1 MKQLL
6 LNIGHLLVF
15 CLLITGCNTPVSD
28 SDLTEAL
35 NKISDTSMA
44 SDIEILASDEFEG
57 RAPSSPGE
65 EKTIAYLEKRFREI
79 GVEAGNGDSYF
90 QEVPLIDITAN
101 PDMTLTVEDEMG
113 RQEFRYGTEFMA
125 WTKRVV
131 EEVTLDPSE
140 MIFVGYG
147 IVAPEYDWDDY
158 ANLDVTG
165 KTVIML
171 VNDPGFG
178 GDDDAFFKGNTM
190 TYYGRWTYKFEEAA
204 RQGAAAAFIVH
215 ETIPA
220 AYPWPV
226 VSNSWSGP
234 QFNLVADDNNMSR
247 VAVEGWLQLATTREI
262 FQRAGLDFDALKF
275 QARERDFEAIP
286 LRINAS
292 TMITNTLRRST
303 SNNVVAI
310 LPGRLRPDEYVINM
324 AHWDHFGVDPT
335 LDGDQIYNGAYD
347 NATGIAGLLALAEAY
362 SALPEPP
369 ERSVVFLA
377 LTAEEQGLLG
387 GAYYAEYPIYDHAKT
402 VAAINMDGMNTIGPT
417 HDITIVGYGN
427 SELDQYLADAAA
439 SVNRVIRPD
448 PEPEKG
454 FFYRSD
460 HFSFAKKGVPALY
473 PDNGIDHVEF
483 GEEYGLQKRAEYNAE
498 RYHKPSDEYDPETWD
513 LRGAA
518 QDAQLM
524 FQVGFRIANSDD
536 WPAWN
541 EGTEFKAIRESSLA
555 Q

>member
-1 MKQLL
+1 MKLSAR
-6 LNIGHLLVF
+6 NAGHWFLC
-15 CLLITGCNTPVSD
+15 CLIIAGCNNQASEHDVS
-28 SDLTEAL
+28 EAL
-35 NKISDTSMA
+35 NQISAASMA
-44 SDIEILASDEFEG
+44 TDIEILASDEFEG

-65 EKTIAYLEKRFREI
+65 EKTIAYLEERFREI
-79 GVEAGNGDSYF
+79 GLEAGNGDSYF
-90 QEVPLIDITAN
+90 QHVPLIDITAS
-101 PDMTLTVEDEMG
+101 PEMTLTVEDEMG
-113 RQEFRYGTEFMA
+113 QQSFQYGTEFMA

-131 EEVTLDPSE
+131 EVVTLDPSE

-158 ANLDVTG
+158 AGLDVTG
-165 KTVIML
+165 KTVVML
-171 VNDPGFG
+171 INDPGFG
-178 GDDDAFFKGNTM
+178 GDDPSFFKGNTM

-234 QFNLVADDNNMSR
+234 QFNLVAEDNNMSR
-247 VAVEGWLQLATTREI
+247 VAVEGWLQLATAREI
-262 FQRAGLDFDALKF
+262 FQRSGLDFDALKF
-275 QARERDFEAIP
+275 QARARDFNSVA
-286 LRINAS
+286 LRLNAS
-292 TMITNTLRRST
+292 TLITNTLRRST
-303 SNNVVAI
+303 SNNVIAL

-324 AHWDHFGVDPT
+324 AHWDHFGIDPS
-335 LDGDQIYNGAYD
+335 LEGDQIYNGAYD

-362 SALPEPP
+362 TTLPEPP

-387 GAYYAEYPIYDHAKT
+387 GAYYAEYPLFDHAKT

-417 HDITIVGYGN
+417 NDITIVGYGN

-439 SVNRVIRPD
+439 AVNRVIRPD

-473 PDNGIDHVEF
+473 PDNGIDHVEL
-483 GEEYGLQKRAEYNAE
+483 GEEYGLQKRAEYNAQ
-498 RYHKPSDEYDPETWD
+498 RYHKPSDEYDPDTWD

-524 FQVGFRIANSDD
+524 FQVGYRIANSSD

-541 EGTEFKAIRESSLA
+541 EGTEFKAIRETSLT